1 MVTSLFLMIA
11 IVMQAN
17 CEIIKLVLV
26 RNGESEW
33 SKQNLFTGWTDVPLS
48 NKGHEDA
55 IRGGKLLREKG
66 YKFDICYTSF
76 LKRAIHTAIHLLD
89 EIDQLY
95 IPMFKSLHLN
105 GRHYGALQGL
115 NKKDITEKY
124 GLEQVN
130 KWRKSFSVPPPPLEE
145 KDERNPA
152 NQEQYKNYQKN
163 NLPLHESLKDTTER
177 VVSFY
182 NEVILPEIKSGKKV
196 LITAHSNSLKA
207 LIKYLDDISEDEIVD
222 LTIQSNNP
230 LVYEF
235 DYEYKP
241 IKRYYLD
248 DIQEDINSKI
258 KAIKN
263 KDSNSNLKIIM
274 VDKLSEEQEKGVW
287 EIIKDGDYD
296 FVPPLSER
304 EDTVHKFKDHRPDAS
319 KKKNNK
325 GLIKFFEE
333 IKKESFVLIL
343 NNGKIEGFMSFIKDY
358 RLSLNEGDVICEY
371 ITIIIINKKCRN
383 KGYTQKMYDVILNR
397 KKDKLLGVRTWS
409 TNKSHRHI
417 LGRLG
422 FKLVQTDINDRGV
435 NIDTVYYLKYPEI

>member
-1 MVTSLFLMIA
+1 MIA

-17 CEIIKLVLV
+17 CEITKVVLV

-48 NKGHEDA
+48 NRGHEDA
-55 IRGGKLLREKG
+55 IRGGKLLRERG

-182 NEVILPEIKSGKKV
+182 NEIILPEIKSGKKV

-207 LIKYLDDISEDEIVD
+207 LIKYLDDISEEEIVD

-248 DIQEDINSKI
+248 DIQED
-258 KAIKN
+258 
-263 KDSNSNLKIIM
+263 
-274 VDKLSEEQEKGVW
+274 
-287 EIIKDGDYD
+287 
-296 FVPPLSER
+296 
-304 EDTVHKFKDHRPDAS
+304 
-319 KKKNNK
+319 
-325 GLIKFFEE
+325 
-333 IKKESFVLIL
+333 
-343 NNGKIEGFMSFIKDY
+343 
-358 RLSLNEGDVICEY
+358 
-371 ITIIIINKKCRN
+371 
-383 KGYTQKMYDVILNR
+383 
-397 KKDKLLGVRTWS
+397 TW
-409 TNKSHRHI
+409 
-417 LGRLG
+417 
-422 FKLVQTDINDRGV
+422 F
-435 NIDTVYYLKYPEI
+435 

>member
-11 IVMQAN
+11 AFMQVN
-17 CEIIKLVLV
+17 CELTKLVLV
-26 RNGESEW
+26 RHGESEW

-48 NKGHEDA
+48 ERGHEDA
-55 IRGGKLLREKG
+55 IRGGKLLREGG
-66 YKFDICYTSF
+66 YKFDICYTSL

-89 EIDQLY
+89 ELDQLY

-115 NKKDITEKY
+115 NKKDISEKY

-130 KWRKSFSVPPPPLEE
+130 KWRKSFNIPPPALEE
-145 KDERNPA
+145 EDERNPA
-152 NQEQYKNYQKN
+152 NQEQYKNYPKSH
-163 NLPLHESLKDTTER
+163 LPLHESLKDTTER
-177 VVSFY
+177 VVSYY
-182 NEVILPEIKSGKKV
+182 NEVILPEIQSGKKV

-207 LIKYLDDISEDEIVD
+207 LIKYLDDISEEEIAD

-235 DYEYKP
+235 DDEYKP
-241 IKRYYLD
+241 VKRYYLD
-248 DIQEDINSKI
+248 GIQEDINSKI

-263 KDSNSNLKIIM
+263 KDSNSNVKIII
-274 VDKLSEEQEKGVW
+274 VDKLSEEQEKEVW
-287 EIIKDGDYD
+287 EIMKDADYD
-296 FVPPLSER
+296 FVPPLSDR
-304 EDTVHKFKDHRPDAS
+304 EDTVHKFKDRPDAP
-319 KKKNNK
+319 KKKNNRGPVK
-325 GLIKFFEE
+325 YFEE

-358 RLSLNEGDVICEY
+358 SLSLNEGDVICEY
-371 ITIIIINKKCRN
+371 ITTIIINKKCRN

-397 KKDKLLGVRTWS
+397 KKDKVLATRTWS

-422 FKLVQTDINDRGV
+422 FKLVQRDINDRGV
-435 NIDTVYYLKYPEI
+435 NIDTVYYLKNPEI